1 MTMQQERKF
10 SSSKIR
16 AFLKRLFKPRNVIFV
31 IIIIIILI
39 VGFGL
44 GVAYATG
51 ENGLALKGFMET
63 LKAIIEVHRITLEKI
78 IDAFKEYLKH
88 I

>member
-1 MTMQQERKF
+1 MTMQHVRKL
-10 SSSKIR
+10 SSNRIR
-16 AFLKRLFKPRNVIFV
+16 SFLKRLFKPRNVIFV

-78 IDAFKEYLKH
+78 IEAFKEFLKH

>member
-1 MTMQQERKF
+1 MTMPLVRKF
-10 SSSKIR
+10 SLDRIR
-16 AFLKRLFKPRNVIFV
+16 SFIKRLFKPRNVIFV
-31 IIIIIILI
+31 VIIIIILI
-39 VGFGL
+39 IGFGL

-51 ENGLALKGFMET
+51 ENGPALKGFMET

-78 IDAFKEYLKH
+78 IEAFKEYLKH

>member
-1 MTMQQERKF
+1 MTMSLERRSF
-10 SSSKIR
+10 SNR
-16 AFLKRLFKPRNVIFV
+16 VRDFLKRLFRPRNVILV

-51 ENGLALKGFMET
+51 EEGPALKGFMET

-78 IDAFKEYLKH
+78 IEAFKEFLKH

>member
-1 MTMQQERKF
+1 MTMPQEGKSF
-10 SSSKIR
+10 SNRIR
-16 AFLKRLFKPRNVIFV
+16 SFLKRLFKPRNVIFV
-31 IIIIIILI
+31 VIIIIILI

-51 ENGLALKGFMET
+51 EEGLALKGFMET

-78 IDAFKEYLKH
+78 IEAFKEFLKH